1 MYQTGMWRS
10 LAARALWE
18 REVGGS
24 NPLIPTMKCQKC
36 DHYGEIKSIDIN
48 GVPWVWYCKPC
59 RLEFIDMLNEM
70 AAEYNE
76 RDNESPSS

>member
-1 MYQTGMWRS
+1 
-10 LAARALWE
+10 
-18 REVGGS
+18 
-24 NPLIPTMKCQKC
+24 MKCQKC